1 MTAVK
6 YTFDNDFEDNSTRN
20 SSQKKLDD
28 MREAAFEEG
37 LNSGRQEA
45 HDSINNSCK
54 SLLEN
59 ILAAGQKLADRQ
71 DEQMVMMNK
80 ETARLAYAIVEKLA
94 PALVERTPMAE
105 IELLVNQCLRNS
117 PLEPRLVIRVDD
129 SILPTLQEKLD
140 DIKLAS
146 SYPGKIV
153 LLSEPMSHMSN
164 CRVEWANGG
173 VERDFSGLMRDVEDT
188 VKLFIDAS
196 ETGNISENSQSDP
209 DTGTISETITQ

>member
-6 YTFDNDFEDNSTRN
+6 YTFDNDFDSNSTRN

-28 MREAAFEEG
+28 MKEETFEQG

-45 HDSINNSCK
+45 YDSIENSCQ
-54 SLLEN
+54 SLLQN

-71 DEQMVMMNK
+71 DEQVVMMNK

-94 PALVERTPMAE
+94 PALVERTPLAE
-105 IELLVNQCLRNS
+105 IELLVDQCLRNS
-117 PLEPRLVIRVDD
+117 PLEPRLVIRVDEA
-129 SILPTLQEKLD
+129 ILPTLQEKLNEM
-140 DIKLAS
+140 KLAS

-153 LLSEPMSHMSN
+153 LLSEPMSHISN

-173 VERDFSGLMRDVEDT
+173 VERDFSNLMRDVEDT
-188 VKLFIDAS
+188 VKLFIDSS
-196 ETGNISENSQSDP
+196 ETGNISENSHSDP
-209 DTGTISETITQ
+209 ETGTISETITL